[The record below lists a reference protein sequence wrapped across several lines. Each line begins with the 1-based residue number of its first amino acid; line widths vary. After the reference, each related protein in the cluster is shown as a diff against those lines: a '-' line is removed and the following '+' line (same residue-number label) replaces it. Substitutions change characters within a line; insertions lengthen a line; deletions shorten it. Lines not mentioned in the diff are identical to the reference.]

1 MNMDFTRL
9 PELTKEEVRIIG
21 SLIEKSRA
29 TPEYY
34 PMTING
40 LKNACNQKSSR
51 NPVVDYDEDTVIE
64 VLGNLRTKGL
74 VGTMTGGGSRATKY
88 KHNLSVHFSLD
99 PADLAVLCL
108 LMLRGPLTAGEINS
122 NSGRLYDF
130 DNLDEVN
137 RILEELSV
145 SEPAFVRK
153 IARKA
158 GQKEGRFVHLFSPYD
173 EDAEESN
180 TGIVSSSNADTQAL
194 VERVE
199 SLESQLAKLRED
211 FDKLMEQLI

>member
-1 MNMDFTRL
+1 MDFTRL

-21 SLIEKSRA
+21 SVLEKARA

-130 DNLDEVN
+130 DNLDEVI
-137 RILEELSV
+137 RILEELSA

-153 IARKA
+153 LTRKP
-158 GQKEGRFVHLFSPYD
+158 GQKGERYVHLFSPYD
-173 EDAEESN
+173 EDVEESN

>member
-1 MNMDFTRL
+1 MDFTTL
-9 PELTKEEVRIIG
+9 PELKKEEVRIIG

-64 VLGNLRTKGL
+64 VLGHLRTKGL

-130 DNLDEVN
+130 DNLDEVI

-145 SEPAFVRK
+145 SEPPFVRK
-153 IARKA
+153 LARKS
-158 GQKEGRFVHLFSPYD
+158 GQKGERYIHLFTPFD
-173 EDAEESN
+173 EEAEES
-180 TGIVSSSNADTQAL
+180 TSSSTSSSNAAAKAL
-194 VERVE
+194 EERVE
-199 SLESQLAKLRED
+199 NLESQLAQLREE
-211 FDKLMEQLI
+211 FDRLMEQLT